1 MTTSTRQPVLF
12 LAHGNPMNALEHNR
26 FTQSWSRMG
35 QRAGRPRAILMISAH
50 WYTRGLAVQSMSS
63 PPTLHDFGAFPQA
76 LFDVRYP
83 APGDPALAERV
94 RALLSPHWPVTM
106 DDRQWGLDHGAW
118 SVLVHAYPAA
128 DIPVVQLS
136 IDGTQSKSYHHEVGQ
151 RLQALRDEGVL
162 IIGSGNV
169 VHNLP
174 RMDWGQASIAF
185 DWAQRFQDRVRDAI
199 TQGEH
204 DTLIHYPAL
213 GPDAER
219 SIPTPDHYLPLL
231 YVLGARHSDDKA
243 VFETPELVHGSLSM
257 MSFGLWPL
265 ASGPLSGVAA

>member
-1 MTTSTRQPVLF
+1 MTTPSCQPVLF
-12 LAHGNPMNALEHNR
+12 LAHGNPMNALDRNR
-26 FTQSWSRMG
+26 FTQAWSDMG
-35 QRAGRPRAILMISAH
+35 RRAGRPRAILMISAH
-50 WYTRGLAVQSMSS
+50 WYTRGLAVQGMPS
-63 PPTLHDFGAFPQA
+63 PRTIHDFGAFPQA

-94 RALLSPHWPVTM
+94 KDLLSPYWTVAI

-118 SVLVHAYPAA
+118 SVLVHAYPEA

-136 IDGTQSKSYHHEVGQ
+136 IDGTQPLSYHREVGQ
-151 RLQALRDEGVL
+151 RLQALREEGVL

-174 RMDWGQASIAF
+174 RMDWGQPDIAY
-185 DWAQRFQDRVRDAI
+185 DWAQRFQDRVQSAI
-199 TQGEH
+199 TQHEEVVL
-204 DTLIHYPAL
+204 DNYPAL

-231 YVLGARHSDDKA
+231 YVLGARRDDDEV

-257 MSFGLWPL
+257 MSFGLWPK
-265 ASGPLSGVAA
+265 PQQPQAAAA